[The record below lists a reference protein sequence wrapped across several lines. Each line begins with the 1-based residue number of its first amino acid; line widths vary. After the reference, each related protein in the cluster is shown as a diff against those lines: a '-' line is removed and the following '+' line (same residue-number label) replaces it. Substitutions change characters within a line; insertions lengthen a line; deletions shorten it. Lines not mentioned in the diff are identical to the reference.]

1 MKKVE
6 RIKKRNLS
14 INEKSYG
21 THPPAAGSLSCFI
34 IIYKYSRTRDICNSI
49 IK

>member
-14 INEKSYG
+14 INEKSREN
-21 THPPAAGSLSCFI
+21 
-34 IIYKYSRTRDICNSI
+34 KEKKSI
-49 IK
+49 NK

>member
-14 INEKSYG
+14 INEKSRENKEKK
-21 THPPAAGSLSCFI
+21 SLN
-34 IIYKYSRTRDICNSI
+34 K
-49 IK
+49 

>member
-14 INEKSYG
+14 INEKSYD
-21 THPPAAGSLSCFI
+21 THPHPPAAGSLSFLL
-34 IIYKYSRTRDICNSI
+34 
-49 IK
+49 